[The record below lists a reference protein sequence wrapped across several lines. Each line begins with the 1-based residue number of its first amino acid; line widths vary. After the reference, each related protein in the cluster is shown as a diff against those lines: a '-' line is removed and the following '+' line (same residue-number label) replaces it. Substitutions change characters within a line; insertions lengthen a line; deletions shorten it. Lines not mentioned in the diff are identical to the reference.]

1 MFEKR
6 DKKDPYRIYLTE
18 NEMPKAWYNLRA
30 DMKEKPEP
38 LINPQTLK
46 PVSIKELTPIFCD
59 ELAKQELDNENRF
72 INIPD
77 EVLEIYKQYRPSPL
91 CRAYEL
97 EKALDIAQNI
107 GDIQYILHAYTKLY
121 DQVNTDSTMSGAKKR
136 ELLEKYQKEIDKLQE
151 QLNGSSKA
159 NSTSKETKNGN

>member
-97 EKALDIAQNI
+97 EKALDTPAKIYYKFEGNNTS
-107 GDIQYILHAYTKLY
+107 GSHKLNSA
-121 DQVNTDSTMSGAKKR
+121 VTDM
-136 ELLEKYQKEIDKLQE
+136 
-151 QLNGSSKA
+151 
-159 NSTSKETKNGN
+159 KNGFQQSIERKSMDIAVNPNN

>member
-77 EVLEIYKQYRPSPL
+77 EIHKLFFLSAQFLPPYYR
-91 CRAYEL
+91 EM
-97 EKALDIAQNI
+97 Q
-107 GDIQYILHAYTKLY
+107 KLMT
-121 DQVNTDSTMSGAKKR
+121 TDRKSVV
-136 ELLEKYQKEIDKLQE
+136 
-151 QLNGSSKA
+151 
-159 NSTSKETKNGN
+159 

>member
-1 MFEKR
+1 MGIATGIYAFYVVPKQ
-6 DKKDPYRIYLTE
+6 DKIIQAETSYIAKDYTAVVEGLKSEAPNSL
-18 NEMPKAWYNLRA
+18 PKGVQY
-30 DMKEKPEP
+30 
-38 LINPQTLK
+38 TLAA
-46 PVSIKELTPIFCD
+46 SSL
-59 ELAKQELDNENRF
+59 ELDNLTQEQKEAVSRNLSQKSSENT
-72 INIPD
+72 
-77 EVLEIYKQYRPSPL
+77 LSYWIYIGRG
-91 CRAYEL
+91 EL

-159 NSTSKETKNGN
+159 NITSKETKNGN

>member
-46 PVSIKELTPIFCD
+46 PVSIKELTPIF
-59 ELAKQELDNENRF
+59 
-72 INIPD
+72 
-77 EVLEIYKQYRPSPL
+77 
-91 CRAYEL
+91 
-97 EKALDIAQNI
+97 
-107 GDIQYILHAYTKLY
+107 
-121 DQVNTDSTMSGAKKR
+121 
-136 ELLEKYQKEIDKLQE
+136 
-151 QLNGSSKA
+151 
-159 NSTSKETKNGN
+159 